1 MDLTQ
6 YNGVTEMDKALKRTG
21 VPDNNDLDAV
31 YPSRERLC
39 KGAVA
44 VLECFQNIPCNPC
57 ATCCPRQA
65 IKAFHDINDLPVID
79 WDKCN
84 GCAICVANCPGLAIF
99 VIDENYSP
107 TEALLKLPYEF
118 VPLPRAGNAV
128 QALNRA
134 GEVICAGRIVRVQNP
149 PSFDRTAV
157 VHIAVPKELA
167 QEVRFFSLGGAADE

>member
-1 MDLTQ
+1 
-6 YNGVTEMDKALKRTG
+6 MDKALKRTG
-21 VPDNNDLDAV
+21 VPDDDDLLAV
-31 YPSRERLC
+31 YPSRERLT

-65 IKAFHDINDLPVID
+65 IKAFHDINDLPDID

-118 VPLPRAGNAV
+118 VPLPRVGEKV

-134 GEVICAGRIVRVQNP
+134 GEVVGTGQIVRVQNP
-149 PSFDRTAV
+149 PRFDRTAV
-157 VHIAVPKELA
+157 VHMAVPKELA
-167 QEVRFFSLGGAADE
+167 REVRFFTLGGEADE

>member
-1 MDLTQ
+1 LDLTQ
-6 YNGVTEMDKALKRTG
+6 YNGVTALDKSLRSTG
-21 VPDNNDLDAV
+21 VPDDNTLAEV
-31 YPSRERLC
+31 YPSRERLG

-65 IKAFHDINDLPVID
+65 IKAFADLNDLPVID

-118 VPLPRAGNAV
+118 VPLPRAGDTV

-134 GEVICAGRIVRVQNP
+134 GEAIGAGRVVRVQNP

-167 QEVRFFSLGGAADE
+167 REVRFFSLGGAVLE